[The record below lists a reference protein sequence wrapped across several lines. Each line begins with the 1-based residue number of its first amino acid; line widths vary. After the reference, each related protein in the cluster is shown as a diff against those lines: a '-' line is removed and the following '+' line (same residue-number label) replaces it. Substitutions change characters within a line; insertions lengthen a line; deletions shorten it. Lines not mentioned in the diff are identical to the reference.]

1 MEIKSVLPDS
11 LIAMNEQIVSIVV
24 FNISYKIGLDKE
36 LRRTNGMN
44 IN

>member
-11 LIAMNEQIVSIVV
+11 LIVMNEQNVSIVV

-36 LRRTNGMN
+36 LRRYNEMN